1 MIDTIKK
8 TLLAG
13 VGAAVITT
21 EKAEAAFAD
30 LVKQGKM
37 SSAEARATAEKIAAD
52 GKKEFEALSAELG
65 DKLRDAFAGLSG
77 GTQERIAALEA
88 RIKELESE
96 RAAKSKHAPK
106 S

>member
-37 SSAEARATAEKIAAD
+37 SSAEARATAEKIASD
-52 GKKEFEALSAELG
+52 GRKEFETLSAELG
-65 DKLRDAFAGLSG
+65 DKLKDAFSGLTG

-96 RAAKSKHAPK
+96 RAAKAHHTPK